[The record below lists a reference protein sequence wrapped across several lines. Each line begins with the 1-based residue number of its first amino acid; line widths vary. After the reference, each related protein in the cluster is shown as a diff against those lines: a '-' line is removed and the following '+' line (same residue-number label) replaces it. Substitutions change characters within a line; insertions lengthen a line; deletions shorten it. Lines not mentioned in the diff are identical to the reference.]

1 MLTQEKARIKQV
13 NHSLF
18 MLDMMQISPVYIPLL
33 PPIFDVNLPIGHLE
47 KPFVYSSFMAAAIDS
62 LTVINR

>member
-1 MLTQEKARIKQV
+1 
-13 NHSLF
+13 